1 MKGLNVVGQ
10 RIRNVD
16 ALEKVTGA
24 AKFTIDLKFPGMLFG
39 KILRSP
45 YPHARILNIDTSRAG
60 KLRGVKA
67 VITAKDTPRIKFGL
81 VKGLEDKL
89 PLEDEKVRFIGDEI
103 AAVGAID
110 EEIAQEAIELIKV
123 DYEVLTPVFDP
134 QEAMRKDAPRVHDHL
149 DNNVVRFA
157 DMKCGNVEEGFA
169 ESDLVIEDE
178 FITQA
183 QSHCCMEVHCC
194 IAQWD
199 PSGRVT
205 VWSSTQIP
213 HSLRSRLATVC
224 NIPASRI
231 RVIKPYVGGGFGSKA
246 DMDPMEPISIFLSMK
261 TGKPVKIENSR
272 KEEFFATRTRHPT
285 ISRLKFGFKKNGA
298 LVAKQASVIIDNGAY
313 CSHGPGVLSYNCAL
327 FSALYRV
334 PNINYQGSLV
344 YTNKTY
350 GGACRGYGDPQAT
363 FGQEVILDMASE
375 SLGLDPIE
383 LRLMNANH
391 PNEVTANAVRI
402 TSCGLAECLEKSAKT
417 FGWGEGLGRKKREKG
432 RGAGVASMIYT
443 GGGSKGSG
451 SNYSGASVK
460 INVDGSVSLY
470 VGASDIGQGS
480 NTILSQ
486 IAAEELGLSIEDIR
500 IISSDTDLTP
510 ACFGTFGS
518 RVTFCAGNAV
528 WSASKK
534 AKEELLNLAGEMLEE
549 NGKDL
554 ELKDKK
560 IFGKRDPD
568 RYVTLA
574 EVARWSY
581 FQKDSPIV
589 TSGYYNGP
597 YLPKHDPITYHGYP
611 SPALVFA
618 THVAEVEVDGETG
631 AVALKNFVAAH
642 DVGRAINP
650 ETAEGQ
656 IEGGVMM
663 GLGWALT
670 EEATFEKG
678 EFKNSNFRDYKLL
691 TAFDIPEVT
700 SILVE
705 SIDPNGPFGAKGL
718 GECAMVPTAPAVVNA
733 IYNAIGVRIKNLPAT
748 PEKILAEVKK
758 LKGERTEPR

>member
-1 MKGLNVVGQ
+1 MKVFNVVGQ
-10 RIRNVD
+10 RIQNVD
-16 ALEKVTGA
+16 AVEKVTGA
-24 AKFTIDLKFPGMLFG
+24 AKFTIDLKLPGMLYG

-45 YPHARILNIDTSRAG
+45 YPHAKIINIDTSKAE

-67 VITAKDTPRIKFGL
+67 VITAKDTPKIKFGL

-110 EEIAQEAIELIKV
+110 EEIAKEAMELIKV
-123 DYEVLTPVFDP
+123 DYEILTPVFEP
-134 QEAMRKDAPRVHDHL
+134 QEAMLTHALRIHGHMDS
-149 DNNVVRFA
+149 NVVRFA
-157 DMKCGNVEEGFA
+157 DMECGHVEEGFA
-169 ESDLVIEDE
+169 ESDLVIEDK

-199 PSGRVT
+199 PSGKVT
-205 VWSSTQIP
+205 VWSSTQVP

-224 NIPASRI
+224 KIAASHI

-246 DMDPMEPISIFLSMK
+246 DMDPMEPISVFLSMK
-261 TGKPVKIENSR
+261 AGKPVKIENSR
-272 KEEFFATRTRHPT
+272 KEEFFATRTRHPV

-298 LVAKQASVIIDNGAY
+298 LVAKQAKVIIDNGAY

-334 PNINYQGSLV
+334 PNIKYEGSLV

-363 FGQEVILDMASE
+363 FGQEVIMDMASE
-375 SLGLDPIE
+375 RLGLDPIE
-383 LRLMNANH
+383 LRLRNANR

-402 TSCGLAECLEKSAKT
+402 TSCGLTECIEKSAES
-417 FGWGEGLGRKKREKG
+417 FGWGKSLERKNRVKG

-460 INVDGSVSLY
+460 INIDGSVSLF

-486 IAAEELGLSIEDIR
+486 ITAEVLGLSIEDIR

-528 WSASKK
+528 LSASKQ
-534 AKEELLNLAGEMLEE
+534 AREQLLNLAGEILEE
-549 NGKDL
+549 NSKDL
-554 ELKDKK
+554 EIRDKK
-560 IFGKRDPD
+560 IFVKKDPD
-568 RYVTLA
+568 RDVTIA

-581 FQKDSPIV
+581 FQKDSPII

-597 YLPKHDPITYHGYP
+597 YLPKHDPITYYGYP

-618 THVAEVEVDGETG
+618 THIAEVEVDSETG
-631 AVALKNFVAAH
+631 AVSLKNFVAAH
-642 DVGRAINP
+642 DLGRAINP

-670 EEATFEKG
+670 EEVIFEKG
-678 EFKNSNFRDYKLL
+678 EFKNPSFRDYKLL
-691 TAFDIPEVT
+691 TALDIPEIT
-700 SILVE
+700 PILVE
-705 SIDPNGPFGAKGL
+705 SVDPNGPFGAKGL

-748 PEKILAEVKK
+748 PEKILAEIKK
-758 LKGERTEPR
+758 LRGDGT